1 MWTQLYRI
9 DGPWPGRL
17 ALAARPRSG
26 EWIGE
31 EVGNWKK
38 AGIAS
43 VLSLLTPQE
52 EKDLDLQNERRE
64 VRAQGIEFTSLP
76 IPDRDVPS
84 SEANLATILEK
95 LDHKS
100 IGRQKCCHT
109 LPPRNWPKW
118 FGGSVPARDERLE
131 SKSGGGEGHRRAR
144 HCRAGNRGTKT
155 LA

>member
-1 MWTQLYRI
+1 MWTQPYWI

-52 EKDLDLQNERRE
+52 EKDLDRQNEQCE
-64 VRAQGIEFTSLP
+64 VKAQGIEFTSLP

-95 LDHKS
+95 LDHN
-100 IGRQKCCHT
+100 
-109 LPPRNWPKW
+109 L
-118 FGGSVPARDERLE
+118 SVG
-131 SKSGGGEGHRRAR
+131 K
-144 HCRAGNRGTKT
+144 NVVI
-155 LA
+155 